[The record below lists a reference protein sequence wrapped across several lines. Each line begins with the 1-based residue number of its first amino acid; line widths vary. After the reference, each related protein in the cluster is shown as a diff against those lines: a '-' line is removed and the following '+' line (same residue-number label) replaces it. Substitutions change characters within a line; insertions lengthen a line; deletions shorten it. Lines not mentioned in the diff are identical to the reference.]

1 MKFAKKIMPMIVTS
15 VNSIIFC
22 MKISWQASKGFTAL
36 RIVLEIASSVVPFI
50 NIYLGKEI
58 LDLLVK
64 LVSGGG
70 ETASVDGFIRLIIQL
85 TAVQACSKVME
96 KIKEFSS
103 GLHNDYITNHV
114 NVLIGKKSISLD
126 LCFFDSTKYY
136 DEITNANR
144 DSMFVQMYIWSIMQG
159 ISSVFKLVTC
169 FILLCNLNVIFA
181 ILLIFAIIPS
191 MIIEKKY
198 TEKVY
203 NWQRDTVPEERKFRY
218 ILNIFSN
225 RMFAK
230 DMRIYNL
237 GDEMISKYKKSW
249 AKWFAGKKNIISK
262 KAFLVCVVSTLP
274 EICYAGMMYYVGSNI
289 IRGKLTIGDY
299 NLYTGYFGEMIG
311 ALFMLVYTFSRI
323 LDETLRI
330 DNFRKF
336 LAWENTILDLG
347 EKKVDKSFFV
357 EFRNVAFKY
366 PNSDSFILKNLSFTI
381 DSKDKTALVG
391 INGAGKSTII
401 KLMLRFYE
409 ATEGEI
415 LINGIN
421 IKEYELESLRSRF
434 SVMFQDY
441 ANYAFT
447 VKENIVFSDL
457 KNKDDES
464 KIKDAC
470 KKSGFD
476 SVVNK
481 FDTGLNTFLTRE
493 FEEDGQELSGGQWQK
508 LAIAR
513 TFFKDGDVIILD
525 EPSAALDAESEH
537 HVFKMFAELCK
548 GKGAIFI
555 SHRLSNVVMADKII
569 VLDDGKVVESGSH
582 SSLIKLK
589 GKYAYLFNLQAE
601 KYIS

>member
-1 MKFAKKIMPMIVTS
+1 MKFSKKIMPMIVTS

-22 MKISWQASKGFTAL
+22 MKISWQASKVFTAL
-36 RIVLEIASSVVPFI
+36 RIVLELASSVIPFI

-70 ETASVDGFIRLIIQL
+70 EADSVEGFIRLIIQL

-114 NVLIGKKSISLD
+114 NILIGKKSISLD

-159 ISSVFKLVTC
+159 ISSVFKLITC
-169 FILLCNLNVIFA
+169 FILLCNLNVVFA

-191 MIIEKKY
+191 MIIEKRY

-203 NWQRDTVPEERKFRY
+203 NWQRDTVPEERKYRY

-225 RMFAK
+225 RLFAK

-274 EICYAGMMYYVGSNI
+274 EICYAGMMYYVGINI
-289 IRGKLTIGDY
+289 IHGKLTIGDY

-311 ALFMLVYTFSRI
+311 ALFLLVYTFSRI
-323 LDETLRI
+323 FDETLRI

-336 LAWENTILDLG
+336 LAWENTIQDLG
-347 EKKVDKSFFV
+347 DKKVDKSFFV

-381 DSKDKTALVG
+381 DSKEKTALVG

-421 IKEYELESLRSRF
+421 IKEYKLESLRGRF

-464 KIKDAC
+464 RIKDAC

-481 FDTGLNTFLTRE
+481 FDAGLNTFLTRE
-493 FEEDGQELSGGQWQK
+493 FEEEGQELSGGQWQK

-537 HVFKMFAELCK
+537 HIFKMFAELCK

>member
-1 MKFAKKIMPMIVTS
+1 MKLSKKIMPMIITS
-15 VNSIIFC
+15 INSIIFC

-64 LVSGGG
+64 LVSSGGDN
-70 ETASVDGFIRLIIQL
+70 ASVDGFIKLIIQL

-114 NVLIGKKSISLD
+114 NIVIGKKSISLD

-159 ISSVFKLVTC
+159 ISSVFKLITC

-191 MIIEKKY
+191 MIIEKRY

-225 RMFAK
+225 RLFAK
-230 DMRIYNL
+230 DLRMYNI
-237 GDEMISKYKKSW
+237 GDEMVSKYKKSW

-274 EICYAGMMYYVGSNI
+274 EICYAGMLYYVGSNI
-289 IRGKLTIGDY
+289 IHGKLTIGDY

-323 LDETLRI
+323 FDETLRI

-336 LAWENTILDLG
+336 LAWENTIQDLG
-347 EKKVDKSFFV
+347 EKKVDRKFLV

-381 DSKDKTALVG
+381 DSKEKTALVG

-401 KLMLRFYE
+401 KLLLRFYE

-421 IKEYELESLRSRF
+421 IKEYKLESLRSRF

-569 VLDDGKVVESGSH
+569 VLEDGKVVESGSH